1 MREYFRKTLD
11 YATGNVIQKIILL
24 FLLPVFSHFMIPE
37 EYAVYTNLLIFISY
51 ASLIYLLGFQQAL
64 FSYFYHEKTPDYQ
77 YTLINTVYITLSTF
91 GLFLSILIILF
102 RRELSL
108 LIVLNEQYSYI
119 FILLGIIIF
128 FDVIFAITMS
138 ILNMM
143 ESSRKF
149 AFLTIIKHSI
159 LLVLI
164 VGGAIFNRFTV
175 TYVFQYLLVSSV
187 ISALLAILVM
197 QKIIKNFRSQIQ
209 KKITF
214 SYDILRNFLGFGIVM
229 IPGTLALISMRVL
242 DRYMLTYL
250 SPNGLYDAG
259 IYAIGYRIGVI
270 IQFLVSIVSLVY
282 FPYAMRIADQS
293 NARKSYRKIYNY
305 FIFFGCLLG
314 VIVILFSQEIFR
326 FFIDE
331 AYFEASRIVFVG
343 VISTFLHG
351 VFNILNIGFYI
362 KKIASKIAIAVICG
376 ALLNIFLN
384 YLLIPRYGIYG
395 AGVTSILAY
404 IFIVIFSYFK
414 SRKVFKVDYNL
425 SYVLIALMILLCLAF
440 LNFLIPIKF
449 SYFVIKIMF
458 IVILGLVS
466 ILLKKQDIIEQYHI
480 LKSGK

>member
-1 MREYFRKTLD
+1 
-11 YATGNVIQKIILL
+11 
-24 FLLPVFSHFMIPE
+24 
-37 EYAVYTNLLIFISY
+37 
-51 ASLIYLLGFQQAL
+51 
-64 FSYFYHEKTPDYQ
+64 
-77 YTLINTVYITLSTF
+77 
-91 GLFLSILIILF
+91 
-102 RRELSL
+102 
-108 LIVLNEQYSYI
+108 
-119 FILLGIIIF
+119 
-128 FDVIFAITMS
+128 
-138 ILNMM
+138 
-143 ESSRKF
+143 
-149 AFLTIIKHSI
+149 